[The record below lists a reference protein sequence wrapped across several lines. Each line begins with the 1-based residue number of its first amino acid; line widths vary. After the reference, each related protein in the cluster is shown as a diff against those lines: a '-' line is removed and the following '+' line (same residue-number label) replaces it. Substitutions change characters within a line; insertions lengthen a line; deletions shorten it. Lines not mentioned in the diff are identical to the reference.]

1 MNKWMERLGSARAWI
16 IAAVLI
22 VIGAIWLAADS
33 LSALIRRRPRP
44 ARADTLAWQEAPRKN
59 PMVELLPVLI

>member
-22 VIGAIWLAADS
+22 VIGAVWLV
-33 LSALIRRRPRP
+33 RR
-44 ARADTLAWQEAPRKN
+44 
-59 PMVELLPVLI
+59 

>member
-22 VIGAIWLAADS
+22 VVGVIWLV
-33 LSALIRRRPRP
+33 RR
-44 ARADTLAWQEAPRKN
+44 
-59 PMVELLPVLI
+59 